1 MQHIVNVAFD
11 FDDQKVA
18 SSIEKQVEKEV
29 VNNIT
34 EEVKKIIYEKRWG
47 MYGKPYDENDPS
59 PLKRMVSDIIIEV
72 VEGNKDAIID
82 GAIKLL
88 ADKLSKTKRVKEA
101 VGELIN

>member
-18 SSIEKQVEKEV
+18 SSIEEQVEKDV

-59 PLKRMVSDIIIEV
+59 PLKRMVNSIISEV
-72 VEGNKDAIID
+72 VEENKDVIID

-88 ADKLSKTKRVKEA
+88 ADKLSKTKRVREA
-101 VGELIN
+101 VGELIE